1 MTVIEIIQK
10 IDEIKPNTLSQEEKM
25 RFLTTVDQTVKKQ
38 IIDNH
43 VGGES
48 VGFAPYT
55 DGTSL
60 DRELLVPSPFDDIYL
75 YWVAAQIDYWND
87 EIEGYNNNMGMY
99 TNAYNEFANDYRRTH
114 MPIGNQIK
122 FF

>member
-75 YWVAAQIDYWND
+75 YWVAAQIDYTTTIWGC
-87 EIEGYNNNMGMY
+87 IPMHITSSQTITEGHIC
-99 TNAYNEFANDYRRTH
+99 R
-114 MPIGNQIK
+114 
-122 FF
+122 